1 MRKLVLT
8 LAAFAAFGLALPAM
22 SSNPAE
28 AREVIVIKKKHRDH
42 GRHYGWYR
50 GHHYG
55 WTKHHRHHHRDHGA
69 TIIVR

>member
-22 SSNPAE
+22 SNPAE
-28 AREVIVIKKKHRDH
+28 ARHDKVVIIKKKHRDH
-42 GRHYGWYR
+42 GRHLGWYR

-55 WTKHHRHHHRDHGA
+55 WYKNRHHRDHGA
-69 TIIVR
+69 TVIYRY